1 MGWVS
6 LERRICRVWRERR
19 AWLTV
24 VGKVKDLRFMGA
36 AYLVYCLERTH
47 LGFGIK
53 SAIYSDSTQ
62 VKSSLLQLSQECIF
76 LVAAKVMDP
85 WQME

>member
-1 MGWVS
+1 MA
-6 LERRICRVWRERR
+6 E
-19 AWLTV
+19 
-24 VGKVKDLRFMGA
+24 
-36 AYLVYCLERTH
+36 AYLVYC
-47 LGFGIK
+47 FGEDPSGIWDK

-62 VKSSLLQLSQECIF
+62 VKSSPCTTEPSAFF